1 MVARV
6 GKVDVV
12 TNAELKMPADILA
25 LWLLECHVVTIE
37 PHILVTLLFGTPAD
51 EQVLADTLRSLVW
64 LIGPN
69 GRSEIWRPGKDYP
82 GSSIWFAEPETGILL
97 GNDFHKPD
105 AVYACKLDGTH
116 IASFSLPLLW
126 DNPIQ
131 PWRFKATQKGIEYVD
146 TQGKLQHAADIAQ
159 LILRAKGTADAMT
172 SRLAADWRPRALLLP
187 TNIPGGDG
195 SLFRLTRNDDH
206 LGLDCLRATR
216 RP

>member
-1 MVARV
+1 M
-6 GKVDVV
+6 DVV

-126 DNPIQ
+126 DTPIQ

-195 SLFRLTRNDDH
+195 ILFRLTRNDDH